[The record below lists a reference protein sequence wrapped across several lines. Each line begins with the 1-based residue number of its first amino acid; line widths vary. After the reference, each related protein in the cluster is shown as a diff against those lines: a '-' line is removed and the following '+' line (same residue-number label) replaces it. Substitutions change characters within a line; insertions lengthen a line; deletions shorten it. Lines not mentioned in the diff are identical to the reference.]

1 MGLGLSSLRSSWGP
15 QLDAQGGCWSSRVW
29 PLGERRSGAG
39 GLEQLKPL
47 CASGLGRQPGDL
59 ISTPG
64 NIRVLCRLRPGT
76 PSSLVSSEPG
86 PGGTVTTCYR
96 GHQRRFRLDWVFPP
110 DASQEEVKLHPRT
123 RVGFP
128 PSPQESSGAL
138 APFPALSSSQERDWL
153 DSGRE
158 GEATDAGLAAKLG
171 TAVPSRVSPLCPS
184 PPPRLCRPKGNIWFR
199 QEG

>member
-15 QLDAQGGCWSSRVW
+15 QLDAQSGYWSSRVW
-29 PLGERRSGAG
+29 PLGERRSGARR
-39 GLEQLKPL
+39 LEQLEPL
-47 CASGLGRQPGDL
+47 RASGLGRQPSDL
-59 ISTPG
+59 ISIPG

-110 DASQEEVKLHPRT
+110 DASQEEVKLHLYT
-123 RVGFP
+123 CVGLP
-128 PSPQESSGAL
+128 QRPQESPGAL
-138 APFPALSSSQERDWL
+138 VPFPALSPSQEQDWV
-153 DSGRE
+153 DSSRE
-158 GEATDAGLAAKLG
+158 GEGSGRRTGSRAGLHCSFQG
-171 TAVPSRVSPLCPS
+171 FPSVSSPS
-184 PPPRLCRPKGNIWFR
+184 SQALPKGNIWFR